1 MKTLLISFSL
11 ALALVSS
18 GVAQSQFAVDVSA
31 SQLNWT
37 GYAEVGSWAPSGTIQ
52 VSKGQFAVA
61 GKQITSG
68 RISIDMSTLQHE
80 DAKLQAH
87 LRGEDFFDSA
97 RYPTATFLLT
107 SLSGQVATGQLTI
120 RGVTR
125 PVTFPVAVSME
136 GDGLRIK
143 GKAVIDRTQFAIRY
157 NSTSFFSGLGD
168 YAIKNDFSLVFNVVV
183 KPAGKPGIARRLAE
197 SSRR

>member
-1 MKTLLISFSL
+1 MKTLFISFFF
-11 ALALVSS
+11 AFALVSS
-18 GVAQSQFAVDVSA
+18 TVAQSQFTVDAKA

-37 GYAEVGSWAPSGTIQ
+37 GYAELGSWAPSGTIQ
-52 VSKGQFAVA
+52 VSKGQFSVA
-61 GKQITSG
+61 GRQITTG
-68 RISIDMSTLQHE
+68 RISIDMTTLQHE

-87 LRGEDFFDSA
+87 LRDEDFFDIA
-97 RYPTATFLLT
+97 RYPTATFLLA

-125 PVTFPVAVSME
+125 PVTFPVVVSPE

-168 YAIKNDFSLVFNVVV
+168 YAIKNEFSLAFNIVV
-183 KPAGKPGIARRLAE
+183 KPAGKPGIAGRPAE